1 MTDTPAPPLL
11 FRRFPSLQGKIPWT
25 PLATLETPVTR
36 CRNLEQALGLD
47 SLWVKRDD
55 RTSPLY
61 GGNKVRKLEFILAH
75 ARQRGYRKV
84 LAIGGIGSN
93 HCVAN
98 GIFCRELGLDPV
110 AALVDQPLNEH
121 VRENLLLHV
130 HLGSEILYAHGTP
143 GIAAR
148 ILWSALRD
156 RSTYVMMP
164 GGSTPLGTLGFV
176 NAALELKEQVDAG
189 QMPEPDHIF
198 VACGSAGTAAGLAVG
213 ACLAGL
219 RSRIHA
225 VQVSFPVF
233 SGVEA
238 LQRTARGSHRLM
250 ARHEKGLPGL
260 CLDRLIPEPGYYG
273 GLYGR
278 STPEGSE
285 AVRLMEEAEGLRLE
299 TTYTGK
305 AFAGLC
311 GFARARRE
319 PLRGKTILYWHTYN
333 GRDFS
338 GVLAGLDYR
347 GLPRALHRVFEAP
360 RNGPGAARGRS

>member
-1 MTDTPAPPLL
+1 MTDAPAPPLL
-11 FRRFPSLQGKIPWT
+11 FQRLPSLRGKIPWT
-25 PLATLETPVTR
+25 PLAPLRTPVER
-36 CRNLEQALGLD
+36 LKNLEKELGLD

-55 RTSPLY
+55 LSSPLY

-75 ARQRGYRKV
+75 VREKGYRKV
-84 LAIGGIGSN
+84 VAIGGIGSN

-98 GIFCRELGLDPV
+98 GIFCRELGLEPV
-110 AALVDQPLNEH
+110 AALVDQPLNGH
-121 VRENLLLHV
+121 VRENLLLDL
-130 HLGSEILYAHGTP
+130 HLGSEILYAHGTA
-143 GIAAR
+143 GVAAK
-148 ILWSALRD
+148 ILGAALRD

-176 NAALELKEQVDAG
+176 NAALELKEQVDRG
-189 QMPEPDHIF
+189 EMPEPDHIF
-198 VACGSAGTAAGLAVG
+198 VASGSAGTAAGLAAG

-233 SGVEA
+233 GGVEA
-238 LQRTARGSHRLM
+238 LQRTARWSWRLM
-250 ARHEKGLPGL
+250 ARHEKGLPRLG
-260 CLDRLIPEPGYYG
+260 LDRLIPERGYYG

-278 STPEGSE
+278 TTPEGLA
-285 AVRLMEEAEGLRLE
+285 AVKLMDEAEGIHLE

-305 AFAGLC
+305 TFAGLC

-319 PLRGKTILYWHTYN
+319 QLRGKTLLYWHTYN

-338 GVLAGLDYR
+338 DVLAGMNYR
-347 GLPRALHRVFEAP
+347 DLPRSLHRVFETP
-360 RNGPGAARGRS
+360 LPDP